1 MIGFI
6 SYYKNLIKRQM
17 NFKYSLTDKNGYT
30 NVAIIGKFIEQHQ
43 ADELLYDIEHHL
55 LSDKNKFV
63 IDLSQLEFINQ
74 NGFSVLV
81 KILTL
86 ARKNGGDVIL
96 SDLSEAL
103 LQNADGKK
111 LEQVFTS
118 SENEFLAAAL
128 LN

>member
-1 MIGFI
+1 M
-6 SYYKNLIKRQM
+6 NL
-17 NFKYSLTDKNGYT
+17 KYTLTDKNGYT
-30 NVAIIGKFIEQHQ
+30 TIAIAGKFIEHHQ

-63 IDLSQLEFINQ
+63 IDLSQLEFINE
-74 NGFSVLV
+74 NGISVFI

-96 SDLSEAL
+96 TNLSEAL
-103 LQNADGKK
+103 LQNAYGKK

-128 LN
+128 LV

>member
-1 MIGFI
+1 
-6 SYYKNLIKRQM
+6 M
-17 NFKYSLTDKNGYT
+17 NFKYTLKDKNGYT
-30 NVAIIGKFIEQHQ
+30 NIAIIGKFIEQHQ

-74 NGFSVLV
+74 NGFSVLL

-86 ARKNGGDVIL
+86 ARKNGGEVIL
-96 SDLSEAL
+96 SNLSETL
-103 LQNADGKK
+103 LQNAEGKK